1 MKKRQH
7 INWLLSELPVLC
19 EKGLLPADAA
29 EHIDAYYR
37 ENLDA
42 LPAPQKIFSLVIGI
56 IGAVMVAGGIILFFN
71 YNWDMFPKYL
81 RIGISA
87 LPLALGAVVSYITL
101 CGEKTQLWKEC
112 SAILTSVGAAVLTGM
127 LSQIYQLNGE
137 LHEFMFFVL
146 LLAIPVLYIFPA
158 SHVIKMNVSIS
169 ITSDTATCQYGTPNG
184 ILIIMEIGD
193 VNGIMESHIPKLL
206 SGLFTMAV
214 EHTIA
219 TIKGNDTMVLNWLLS
234 VSLSTIPP
242 MAANMAAYNR

>member
-1 MKKRQH
+1 M
-7 INWLLSELPVLC
+7 SGFLP
-19 EKGLLPADAA
+19 
-29 EHIDAYYR
+29 
-37 ENLDA
+37 
-42 LPAPQKIFSLVIGI
+42 
-56 IGAVMVAGGIILFFN
+56 
-71 YNWDMFPKYL
+71 
-81 RIGISA
+81 
-87 LPLALGAVVSYITL
+87 YIR
-101 CGEKTQLWKEC
+101 
-112 SAILTSVGAAVLTGM
+112 
-127 LSQIYQLNGE
+127 
-137 LHEFMFFVL
+137 
-146 LLAIPVLYIFPA
+146 IPVLYIFPA

-242 MAANMAAYNR
+242 MAANMALRNVCAYRRHVAESEIIQWSGSRERRDVSQTDF